1 MKKHILVA
9 EDIEDLA
16 ELYCYQLESL
26 GFDVT
31 VAKNGLEAMELAP
44 RLLPDLVIMDIR
56 MPKMDGLEATRQI
69 RENPATRDTPILV
82 ATAKALEGDKE
93 KCLAAGCTGYIAKPF
108 SHRQLGAAIEAV
120 LKHPTKLC
128 VAQSESWS

>member
-1 MKKHILVA
+1 VKKHILVA

-44 RLLPDLVIMDIR
+44 LLRPDLIIMDIR
-56 MPKMDGLEATRQI
+56 MPKMDGLEAARKI
-69 RENPATRDTPILV
+69 RENPATRDIPILA

-93 KCLAAGCTGYIAKPF
+93 KCLAAGCDGYIAKAF
-108 SHRQLGAAIEAV
+108 THRELGAAIEAV
-120 LKHPTKLC
+120 LKHPTK
-128 VAQSESWS
+128 V